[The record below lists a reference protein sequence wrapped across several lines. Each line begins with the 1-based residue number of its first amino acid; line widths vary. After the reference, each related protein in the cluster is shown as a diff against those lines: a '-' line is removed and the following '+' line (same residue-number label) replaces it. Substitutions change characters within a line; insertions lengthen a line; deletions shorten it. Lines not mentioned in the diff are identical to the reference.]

1 MRKKG
6 MLEKIQ
12 KEWLSNIQKDL
23 LSGFVVGLS
32 VIPETAGFAI
42 MVGLDV
48 GVAFYTTFY
57 MAFILS
63 LFGARKAMISA
74 AAGSVAL
81 ILVGV
86 VKNYGL
92 EYAGV
97 ATLMAGILQILLG
110 YLKIGNLLKF
120 IPQSVMYG
128 FVNALGILLLM
139 EQFKFLQNQNLG
151 VFILLF
157 IGILIIYLFP
167 LITKKI
173 PSNLICILAISAIA
187 LIFDVHAPNLGS
199 IEQGVSGFHF
209 IIIPKN
215 LDFKIVIELL
225 PYALSLALV
234 GTIES
239 LLTAKTLDV
248 ILKDGVSDK
257 NKETKAQGLG
267 NIISGLLGGMTGC
280 ALVGQSI
287 INAKSGAKTRLST
300 FFAGFSLMVLIL
312 VFNEYVVKIPIVA
325 VVAVMVMI
333 SFTTFNFQSIMN
345 IKKIKLYDTL
355 NMLLVVAVVLY
366 THNLA
371 IGVVVGVLVNAL
383 WIKSKGIAWIFVI
396 KKRWVKSMAPD
407 VGFEPT
413 TKRLTAAYSTAE
425 LIWNF
430 AQKEILVCFL

>member
-1 MRKKG
+1 MF
-6 MLEKIQ
+6 EKIQ

-48 GVAFYTTFY
+48 GVVFYTTFY
-57 MAFILS
+57 MAFVLS

-110 YLKIGNLLKF
+110 YLKIGNLLRF

-151 VFILLF
+151 VFILLA

-173 PSNLICILAISAIA
+173 PSNLICILIVSAIA
-187 LIFDVHAPNLGS
+187 LIFDMHAPNLGS

-215 LDFKIVIELL
+215 LDFKMVVGLL

-257 NKETKAQGLG
+257 NRETKAQGLG

-333 SFTTFNFQSIMN
+333 SFTTFNFQSIIN

-383 WIKSKGIAWIFVI
+383 WIKSKGIA
-396 KKRWVKSMAPD
+396 
-407 VGFEPT
+407 
-413 TKRLTAAYSTAE
+413 
-425 LIWNF
+425 
-430 AQKEILVCFL
+430 

>member
-1 MRKKG
+1 MF
-6 MLEKIQ
+6 EKIQ

-57 MAFILS
+57 MAFVLS
-63 LFGARKAMISA
+63 FFGARKAMISA

-97 ATLMAGILQILLG
+97 ATLMAGVLQILLG
-110 YLKIGNLLKF
+110 YLKIGNLLRF

-151 VFILLF
+151 VFILLA

-173 PSNLICILAISAIA
+173 PSNLICILIVSAIA
-187 LIFDVHAPNLGS
+187 LIFDMHAPNLGS

-383 WIKSKGIAWIFVI
+383 WIKSKGIA
-396 KKRWVKSMAPD
+396 
-407 VGFEPT
+407 
-413 TKRLTAAYSTAE
+413 
-425 LIWNF
+425 
-430 AQKEILVCFL
+430 

>member
-1 MRKKG
+1 

-57 MAFILS
+57 MAFVLS
-63 LFGARKAMISA
+63 FFGARKAMISA

-97 ATLMAGILQILLG
+97 ATLMAGVLQILLG
-110 YLKIGNLLKF
+110 YLKIGNLLRF

-151 VFILLF
+151 VFVLLA

-215 LDFKIVIELL
+215 LDFKMVLELL

-333 SFTTFNFQSIMN
+333 SFTTFNFQSIIN
-345 IKKIKLYDTL
+345 VKTIKLYDTL

-383 WIKSKGIAWIFVI
+383 WIKSKGIA
-396 KKRWVKSMAPD
+396 
-407 VGFEPT
+407 
-413 TKRLTAAYSTAE
+413 
-425 LIWNF
+425 
-430 AQKEILVCFL
+430 

>member
-1 MRKKG
+1 MF
-6 MLEKIQ
+6 EKIQ

-57 MAFILS
+57 MAFVLS
-63 LFGARKAMISA
+63 FFGARKAMISA

-97 ATLMAGILQILLG
+97 ATLMAGVLQILLG

-151 VFILLF
+151 VFILLA

-173 PSNLICILAISAIA
+173 PSNLICILIVSAIA
-187 LIFDVHAPNLGS
+187 LIFDMHAPNLGS

-215 LDFKIVIELL
+215 LDFKMVLELL

-239 LLTAKTLDV
+239 LLTAKTLDI

-333 SFTTFNFQSIMN
+333 SFTTFNFQSIIN

-383 WIKSKGIAWIFVI
+383 WIKSKGIA
-396 KKRWVKSMAPD
+396 
-407 VGFEPT
+407 
-413 TKRLTAAYSTAE
+413 
-425 LIWNF
+425 
-430 AQKEILVCFL
+430 

>member
-1 MRKKG
+1 MF
-6 MLEKIQ
+6 EKIQ

-57 MAFILS
+57 MAFVLS

-110 YLKIGNLLKF
+110 YLKIGNLLRF

-151 VFILLF
+151 VFILLA

-173 PSNLICILAISAIA
+173 PSNLVCILIVSAIA
-187 LIFDVHAPNLGS
+187 LIFDMHAPNLGS

-215 LDFKIVIELL
+215 LDFKIMIELL

-333 SFTTFNFQSIMN
+333 SFTTFNFQSVMN
-345 IKKIKLYDTL
+345 IKTINLYDTL

-383 WIKSKGIAWIFVI
+383 WIKSKGIA
-396 KKRWVKSMAPD
+396 
-407 VGFEPT
+407 
-413 TKRLTAAYSTAE
+413 
-425 LIWNF
+425 
-430 AQKEILVCFL
+430 

>member
-1 MRKKG
+1 MF
-6 MLEKIQ
+6 EKIQ

-57 MAFILS
+57 MAFVLS

-97 ATLMAGILQILLG
+97 ATLMAGMLQILLG

-128 FVNALGILLLM
+128 FVNALGILLLT

-173 PSNLICILAISAIA
+173 PSNLICILIVSAIA
-187 LIFDVHAPNLGS
+187 LIFDMHAPNLGS

-287 INAKSGAKTRLST
+287 INAKSGARTRLST

-333 SFTTFNFQSIMN
+333 SFTTFNFQSVIN

-383 WIKSKGIAWIFVI
+383 WIKSKGIA
-396 KKRWVKSMAPD
+396 
-407 VGFEPT
+407 
-413 TKRLTAAYSTAE
+413 
-425 LIWNF
+425 
-430 AQKEILVCFL
+430 

>member
-1 MRKKG
+1 MGKKG

-57 MAFILS
+57 MAFVLS
-63 LFGARKAMISA
+63 FFGARKAMISA

-97 ATLMAGILQILLG
+97 ATLMAGVLQILLG
-110 YLKIGNLLKF
+110 YLKIGNLLRF

-173 PSNLICILAISAIA
+173 PSNLICILAVSAIA
-187 LIFDVHAPNLGS
+187 LIFDMHAPNLGS

-333 SFTTFNFQSIMN
+333 SFTTFNFQSIIN

-383 WIKSKGIAWIFVI
+383 WIKSKGIA
-396 KKRWVKSMAPD
+396 
-407 VGFEPT
+407 
-413 TKRLTAAYSTAE
+413 
-425 LIWNF
+425 
-430 AQKEILVCFL
+430 

>member
-1 MRKKG
+1 

-57 MAFILS
+57 MAFVLS

-110 YLKIGNLLKF
+110 YLKIGNLLRF

-128 FVNALGILLLM
+128 FVNALGILLLT
-139 EQFKFLQNQNLG
+139 EQFKFLQNQNLE
-151 VFILLF
+151 VFILLA

-333 SFTTFNFQSIMN
+333 SFTTFNFQSVIN

-383 WIKSKGIAWIFVI
+383 WIKSTGIA
-396 KKRWVKSMAPD
+396 
-407 VGFEPT
+407 
-413 TKRLTAAYSTAE
+413 
-425 LIWNF
+425 
-430 AQKEILVCFL
+430 

>member
-6 MLEKIQ
+6 MFEKIQ

-57 MAFILS
+57 MAFVLS

-110 YLKIGNLLKF
+110 YLKIGNLLRF

-128 FVNALGILLLM
+128 FVNALGILLLT

-173 PSNLICILAISAIA
+173 PSNLICILIVSAIA

-209 IIIPKN
+209 LIIPKN
-215 LDFKIVIELL
+215 LDFKIMIGLL

-333 SFTTFNFQSIMN
+333 SFTTFNFQSVMN

-383 WIKSKGIAWIFVI
+383 WIKSKGIA
-396 KKRWVKSMAPD
+396 
-407 VGFEPT
+407 
-413 TKRLTAAYSTAE
+413 
-425 LIWNF
+425 
-430 AQKEILVCFL
+430 

>member
-6 MLEKIQ
+6 MFEKIQ

-57 MAFILS
+57 MAFVLS

-97 ATLMAGILQILLG
+97 ATLMTGVLQILLG
-110 YLKIGNLLKF
+110 YLKIGNLLRF

-151 VFILLF
+151 VFVLLA

-173 PSNLICILAISAIA
+173 PSNLICILAVSAIA
-187 LIFDVHAPNLGS
+187 LIFDMHAPNLGS

-333 SFTTFNFQSIMN
+333 SFTTFNFQSVTN

-383 WIKSKGIAWIFVI
+383 WIKSKGIA
-396 KKRWVKSMAPD
+396 
-407 VGFEPT
+407 
-413 TKRLTAAYSTAE
+413 
-425 LIWNF
+425 
-430 AQKEILVCFL
+430 

>member
-1 MRKKG
+1 MF
-6 MLEKIQ
+6 EKIQ

-57 MAFILS
+57 MAFVLS

-110 YLKIGNLLKF
+110 YLKIGNLLRF

-128 FVNALGILLLM
+128 FVNALGILLLT

-151 VFILLF
+151 VFILLA

-173 PSNLICILAISAIA
+173 PSNLICILIVSAIA
-187 LIFDVHAPNLGS
+187 LIFDMHAPNLGS

-209 IIIPKN
+209 TIIPKN

-333 SFTTFNFQSIMN
+333 SFTTFNFQSVIN

-383 WIKSKGIAWIFVI
+383 WIKSKGIA
-396 KKRWVKSMAPD
+396 
-407 VGFEPT
+407 
-413 TKRLTAAYSTAE
+413 
-425 LIWNF
+425 
-430 AQKEILVCFL
+430 

>member
-1 MRKKG
+1 MF
-6 MLEKIQ
+6 EKIQ

-57 MAFILS
+57 MAFVLS

-151 VFILLF
+151 VFVLLA

-173 PSNLICILAISAIA
+173 PSNLICILAISTIA
-187 LIFDVHAPNLGS
+187 LIFDMHAPNLGS

-215 LDFKIVIELL
+215 LDFKIMIELL

-333 SFTTFNFQSIMN
+333 SFTTFNFQSIIN

-383 WIKSKGIAWIFVI
+383 WIKSRGIA
-396 KKRWVKSMAPD
+396 
-407 VGFEPT
+407 
-413 TKRLTAAYSTAE
+413 
-425 LIWNF
+425 
-430 AQKEILVCFL
+430 

>member
-1 MRKKG
+1 MGKKG

-57 MAFILS
+57 MAFVLS

-151 VFILLF
+151 VFILLA

-173 PSNLICILAISAIA
+173 PLITKKIPSNLICILIVSAIA
-187 LIFDVHAPNLGS
+187 LIFDMHAPNLGS

-215 LDFKIVIELL
+215 LDFKMVVGLL

-239 LLTAKTLDV
+239 LLTAKTLDI

-333 SFTTFNFQSIMN
+333 SFTTFNFQSVMN
-345 IKKIKLYDTL
+345 IKTIKLYDTL

-383 WIKSKGIAWIFVI
+383 WIKSKGIA
-396 KKRWVKSMAPD
+396 
-407 VGFEPT
+407 
-413 TKRLTAAYSTAE
+413 
-425 LIWNF
+425 
-430 AQKEILVCFL
+430 

>member
-1 MRKKG
+1 MF
-6 MLEKIQ
+6 EKIQ

-57 MAFILS
+57 MAFVLS

-86 VKNYGL
+86 VKSYGL

-110 YLKIGNLLKF
+110 YLKIGNLLRF

-128 FVNALGILLLM
+128 FVNALGILLLT

-215 LDFKIVIELL
+215 LDFKMVVGLL

-333 SFTTFNFQSIMN
+333 SFTTFNFQSVTN

-383 WIKSKGIAWIFVI
+383 WIKSKGIA
-396 KKRWVKSMAPD
+396 
-407 VGFEPT
+407 
-413 TKRLTAAYSTAE
+413 
-425 LIWNF
+425 
-430 AQKEILVCFL
+430 

>member
-1 MRKKG
+1 MGKKG
-6 MLEKIQ
+6 MFEKIQ

-57 MAFILS
+57 MAFVLS

-97 ATLMAGILQILLG
+97 ATLMAGVLQILLG
-110 YLKIGNLLKF
+110 YLKIGNLLRF

-151 VFILLF
+151 VFILLA

-333 SFTTFNFQSIMN
+333 SFTTFNFQSIIN

-383 WIKSKGIAWIFVI
+383 WIKSKGIA
-396 KKRWVKSMAPD
+396 
-407 VGFEPT
+407 
-413 TKRLTAAYSTAE
+413 
-425 LIWNF
+425 
-430 AQKEILVCFL
+430 

>member
-1 MRKKG
+1 MF
-6 MLEKIQ
+6 EKIQ

-57 MAFILS
+57 MAFVLS

-97 ATLMAGILQILLG
+97 ATLMAGVLQILLG
-110 YLKIGNLLKF
+110 YLKIGNLLRF

-128 FVNALGILLLM
+128 FVNALGVLLLM
-139 EQFKFLQNQNLG
+139 EQFKFFQNQNLG
-151 VFILLF
+151 VFILLA

-187 LIFDVHAPNLGS
+187 LIFDMHAPNLGS
-199 IEQGVSGFHF
+199 IEQGVSGFHC

-215 LDFKIVIELL
+215 LDVKMVVGLL

-234 GTIES
+234 GAIES
-239 LLTAKTLDV
+239 LLTAKTLDI

-333 SFTTFNFQSIMN
+333 SFTTFNFQSIIN

-383 WIKSKGIAWIFVI
+383 WIKSKGIA
-396 KKRWVKSMAPD
+396 
-407 VGFEPT
+407 
-413 TKRLTAAYSTAE
+413 
-425 LIWNF
+425 
-430 AQKEILVCFL
+430 

>member
-1 MRKKG
+1 

-12 KEWLSNIQKDL
+12 KEWLSNVQKDL

-57 MAFILS
+57 MAFVLS

-97 ATLMAGILQILLG
+97 ATLMAGVLQILLG

-173 PSNLICILAISAIA
+173 PSNLICILAVSAIA
-187 LIFDVHAPNLGS
+187 LIFDMHVPNLGS

-333 SFTTFNFQSIMN
+333 SFTTFNFQSIIN

-383 WIKSKGIAWIFVI
+383 WIKSKGIA
-396 KKRWVKSMAPD
+396 
-407 VGFEPT
+407 
-413 TKRLTAAYSTAE
+413 
-425 LIWNF
+425 
-430 AQKEILVCFL
+430 

>member
-6 MLEKIQ
+6 MFEKIQ

-57 MAFILS
+57 MAFVLS
-63 LFGARKAMISA
+63 FFGARKAMISA

-97 ATLMAGILQILLG
+97 ATLMAGVLQILLG
-110 YLKIGNLLKF
+110 YLKIGNLLRF

-151 VFILLF
+151 VFILLV

-173 PSNLICILAISAIA
+173 PSNLVCILIVSAIA
-187 LIFDVHAPNLGS
+187 LIFDMHAPNLGS

-215 LDFKIVIELL
+215 LDFKMVVELL

-333 SFTTFNFQSIMN
+333 SFTTFNFQSIIN

-383 WIKSKGIAWIFVI
+383 WIKSEGIA
-396 KKRWVKSMAPD
+396 
-407 VGFEPT
+407 
-413 TKRLTAAYSTAE
+413 
-425 LIWNF
+425 
-430 AQKEILVCFL
+430 

>member
-1 MRKKG
+1 MF
-6 MLEKIQ
+6 EKIQ

-57 MAFILS
+57 MAFVLS

-110 YLKIGNLLKF
+110 YLKIGNLLRF

-151 VFILLF
+151 VFILLA

-173 PSNLICILAISAIA
+173 PSNLICILAVSAIA

-333 SFTTFNFQSIMN
+333 SFTTFNFQSIIN

-383 WIKSKGIAWIFVI
+383 WIKSKGIA
-396 KKRWVKSMAPD
+396 
-407 VGFEPT
+407 
-413 TKRLTAAYSTAE
+413 
-425 LIWNF
+425 
-430 AQKEILVCFL
+430 

>member
-1 MRKKG
+1 

-57 MAFILS
+57 MAFVLS

-110 YLKIGNLLKF
+110 YLKIGNLLRF

-139 EQFKFLQNQNLG
+139 EQFKFLENQNLG

-173 PSNLICILAISAIA
+173 PSNLICILIVSAIA
-187 LIFDVHAPNLGS
+187 LIFDMHAPNLGS

-333 SFTTFNFQSIMN
+333 SFTTFNFQSIIN

-355 NMLLVVAVVLY
+355 NMFLVVAVVLY

-383 WIKSKGIAWIFVI
+383 WIKSKGIA
-396 KKRWVKSMAPD
+396 
-407 VGFEPT
+407 
-413 TKRLTAAYSTAE
+413 
-425 LIWNF
+425 
-430 AQKEILVCFL
+430 

>member
-1 MRKKG
+1 

-57 MAFILS
+57 MAFVLS

-333 SFTTFNFQSIMN
+333 SFTTFNFQSIIN

-383 WIKSKGIAWIFVI
+383 WIKSKGIA
-396 KKRWVKSMAPD
+396 
-407 VGFEPT
+407 
-413 TKRLTAAYSTAE
+413 
-425 LIWNF
+425 
-430 AQKEILVCFL
+430 

>member
-1 MRKKG
+1 

-57 MAFILS
+57 MAFVLS

-110 YLKIGNLLKF
+110 YLKIGNLLRF

-151 VFILLF
+151 VFILLA

-173 PSNLICILAISAIA
+173 PSNLICILAVSAIA

-215 LDFKIVIELL
+215 LDFKIMIELL

-333 SFTTFNFQSIMN
+333 SFTTFNFQSVTN

-383 WIKSKGIAWIFVI
+383 WIKSKGIA
-396 KKRWVKSMAPD
+396 
-407 VGFEPT
+407 
-413 TKRLTAAYSTAE
+413 
-425 LIWNF
+425 
-430 AQKEILVCFL
+430 

>member
-1 MRKKG
+1 MF
-6 MLEKIQ
+6 EKIQ

-57 MAFILS
+57 MAFVLS

-110 YLKIGNLLKF
+110 YLKIGNLLRF

-173 PSNLICILAISAIA
+173 PSNLICILIVSAIA
-187 LIFDVHAPNLGS
+187 LIFDMHAPNLGS

-215 LDFKIVIELL
+215 LDFKIMIELL

-333 SFTTFNFQSIMN
+333 SFTTFNFQSIIN

-371 IGVVVGVLVNAL
+371 IGVVVGVLANAL
-383 WIKSKGIAWIFVI
+383 WIKSKGIA
-396 KKRWVKSMAPD
+396 
-407 VGFEPT
+407 
-413 TKRLTAAYSTAE
+413 
-425 LIWNF
+425 
-430 AQKEILVCFL
+430 

>member
-1 MRKKG
+1 MF
-6 MLEKIQ
+6 EKIQ

-57 MAFILS
+57 MAFVLS

-110 YLKIGNLLKF
+110 YLKIGNLLRF

-151 VFILLF
+151 VFILLA

-173 PSNLICILAISAIA
+173 PSNLICILIVSAIA
-187 LIFDVHAPNLGS
+187 LIFDMHVPNLGS

-215 LDFKIVIELL
+215 LDFQIVIELL

-267 NIISGLLGGMTGC
+267 NIVSGLLGGMTGC

-333 SFTTFNFQSIMN
+333 SFTTFNFQSIIN

-383 WIKSKGIAWIFVI
+383 WIKSKGIA
-396 KKRWVKSMAPD
+396 
-407 VGFEPT
+407 
-413 TKRLTAAYSTAE
+413 
-425 LIWNF
+425 
-430 AQKEILVCFL
+430 

>member
-1 MRKKG
+1 MF
-6 MLEKIQ
+6 EKIQ

-57 MAFILS
+57 MAFVLS

-110 YLKIGNLLKF
+110 YLKIGNLLRF

-151 VFILLF
+151 VFILLA

-173 PSNLICILAISAIA
+173 PSNLICILIVSAIA
-187 LIFDVHAPNLGS
+187 LIFDMHAPNLGS

-215 LDFKIVIELL
+215 LDFKIMIGLL

-239 LLTAKTLDV
+239 LLTAKTLDI

-257 NKETKAQGLG
+257 NKETKVQGLG

-333 SFTTFNFQSIMN
+333 SFATFNFQSVMN

-383 WIKSKGIAWIFVI
+383 WIKSKGIA
-396 KKRWVKSMAPD
+396 
-407 VGFEPT
+407 
-413 TKRLTAAYSTAE
+413 
-425 LIWNF
+425 
-430 AQKEILVCFL
+430 

>member
-12 KEWLSNIQKDL
+12 KEWLSNVQKDL

-57 MAFILS
+57 MAFVLS

-97 ATLMAGILQILLG
+97 ATLMAGMLQILLG

-151 VFILLF
+151 VFILLA

-173 PSNLICILAISAIA
+173 PSNLICILIVSAIA

-215 LDFKIVIELL
+215 LDFKIMIELL

-333 SFTTFNFQSIMN
+333 SFTTFNFQSVMN

-383 WIKSKGIAWIFVI
+383 WIKSEGIA
-396 KKRWVKSMAPD
+396 
-407 VGFEPT
+407 
-413 TKRLTAAYSTAE
+413 
-425 LIWNF
+425 
-430 AQKEILVCFL
+430 

>member
-1 MRKKG
+1 MF
-6 MLEKIQ
+6 EKIQ

-57 MAFILS
+57 MAFVLS

-110 YLKIGNLLKF
+110 YLKIGNLLRF

-167 LITKKI
+167 LVTKKI
-173 PSNLICILAISAIA
+173 PSNLVCILIVSAIA

-215 LDFKIVIELL
+215 LDFKIMIELL

-333 SFTTFNFQSIMN
+333 SFTTFNFQSIIN

-383 WIKSKGIAWIFVI
+383 WIKSKGIA
-396 KKRWVKSMAPD
+396 
-407 VGFEPT
+407 
-413 TKRLTAAYSTAE
+413 
-425 LIWNF
+425 
-430 AQKEILVCFL
+430 

>member
-1 MRKKG
+1 

-57 MAFILS
+57 MAFVLS

-110 YLKIGNLLKF
+110 YLKIGNLLRF

-139 EQFKFLQNQNLG
+139 EQFKFLENQNLG

-173 PSNLICILAISAIA
+173 PSNLICILIVSAIA
-187 LIFDVHAPNLGS
+187 LIFDMHAPNLGS

-383 WIKSKGIAWIFVI
+383 WIKSKGIA
-396 KKRWVKSMAPD
+396 
-407 VGFEPT
+407 
-413 TKRLTAAYSTAE
+413 
-425 LIWNF
+425 
-430 AQKEILVCFL
+430 

>member
-1 MRKKG
+1 MF
-6 MLEKIQ
+6 EKIQ

-57 MAFILS
+57 MAFVLS

-97 ATLMAGILQILLG
+97 ATLMAGMLQILLG
-110 YLKIGNLLKF
+110 YLKIGNLLRF

-151 VFILLF
+151 VFILLV

-173 PSNLICILAISAIA
+173 PSNLICILAVSAIA
-187 LIFDVHAPNLGS
+187 LIFDMHAPNLGS

-215 LDFKIVIELL
+215 LDFKIMIELL

-333 SFTTFNFQSIMN
+333 SFTTFNFQSIIN

-383 WIKSKGIAWIFVI
+383 WIKSKGIA
-396 KKRWVKSMAPD
+396 
-407 VGFEPT
+407 
-413 TKRLTAAYSTAE
+413 
-425 LIWNF
+425 
-430 AQKEILVCFL
+430 

>member
-1 MRKKG
+1 

-48 GVAFYTTFY
+48 GVVFYTTFY
-57 MAFILS
+57 MAFVLS

-97 ATLMAGILQILLG
+97 ATLMAGVLQILLG
-110 YLKIGNLLKF
+110 YLKIGNLLRF

-173 PSNLICILAISAIA
+173 PSNLICILAVSAIA
-187 LIFDVHAPNLGS
+187 LIFDMHAPNLGS

-215 LDFKIVIELL
+215 LDFKIMIELL

-333 SFTTFNFQSIMN
+333 SFTTFNFQSVIN

-383 WIKSKGIAWIFVI
+383 WIKSKGIA
-396 KKRWVKSMAPD
+396 
-407 VGFEPT
+407 
-413 TKRLTAAYSTAE
+413 
-425 LIWNF
+425 
-430 AQKEILVCFL
+430 

>member
-1 MRKKG
+1 

-12 KEWLSNIQKDL
+12 KEWLSNVQKDL

-57 MAFILS
+57 MAFVLS

-97 ATLMAGILQILLG
+97 ATLMAGVLQILLG

-151 VFILLF
+151 VFILLV

-173 PSNLICILAISAIA
+173 PSNLICILAVSAIA
-187 LIFDVHAPNLGS
+187 LIFDMHAPNLGS

-215 LDFKIVIELL
+215 LDFKMVLELL

-333 SFTTFNFQSIMN
+333 SFTTFNFQSIIN

-383 WIKSKGIAWIFVI
+383 WIKSKGIA
-396 KKRWVKSMAPD
+396 
-407 VGFEPT
+407 
-413 TKRLTAAYSTAE
+413 
-425 LIWNF
+425 
-430 AQKEILVCFL
+430 

>member
-1 MRKKG
+1 

-57 MAFILS
+57 MAFVLS

-97 ATLMAGILQILLG
+97 ATLMAGMLQILLG
-110 YLKIGNLLKF
+110 YLKIGNLLRF

-139 EQFKFLQNQNLG
+139 EQFKFLENQNLG
-151 VFILLF
+151 VFVLLV

-167 LITKKI
+167 LVTKKI
-173 PSNLICILAISAIA
+173 PSNLICILIVSAIA

-383 WIKSKGIAWIFVI
+383 WIKSKGIA
-396 KKRWVKSMAPD
+396 
-407 VGFEPT
+407 
-413 TKRLTAAYSTAE
+413 
-425 LIWNF
+425 
-430 AQKEILVCFL
+430 

>member
-1 MRKKG
+1 

-57 MAFILS
+57 MAFVLS

-151 VFILLF
+151 VFILLA

-173 PSNLICILAISAIA
+173 PSNLICILMVSAIA
-187 LIFDVHAPNLGS
+187 LIFDMHAPNLGS

-333 SFTTFNFQSIMN
+333 SFTTFNFQSIIN
-345 IKKIKLYDTL
+345 IKTIKPYDTL

-383 WIKSKGIAWIFVI
+383 WIKSKGIA
-396 KKRWVKSMAPD
+396 
-407 VGFEPT
+407 
-413 TKRLTAAYSTAE
+413 
-425 LIWNF
+425 
-430 AQKEILVCFL
+430 

>member
-1 MRKKG
+1 MEKSG
-6 MLEKIQ
+6 MFEKIQ

-57 MAFILS
+57 MAFVLS

-97 ATLMAGILQILLG
+97 ATLMAGVLQILLG

-151 VFILLF
+151 VFVLLA

-173 PSNLICILAISAIA
+173 PSNLICILAVSAIA
-187 LIFDVHAPNLGS
+187 LIFDMHAPNLGS

-215 LDFKIVIELL
+215 LDFKMVVELL

-333 SFTTFNFQSIMN
+333 SFTTFNFQSIIN

-383 WIKSKGIAWIFVI
+383 WIKSKGIA
-396 KKRWVKSMAPD
+396 
-407 VGFEPT
+407 
-413 TKRLTAAYSTAE
+413 
-425 LIWNF
+425 
-430 AQKEILVCFL
+430 

>member
-6 MLEKIQ
+6 MFEKIQ

-57 MAFILS
+57 MAFVLS

-97 ATLMAGILQILLG
+97 ATLMAGVLQILLG
-110 YLKIGNLLKF
+110 YLKIGNLLRF

-151 VFILLF
+151 VFVLLV

-173 PSNLICILAISAIA
+173 PSNLICILIVSAIA
-187 LIFDVHAPNLGS
+187 LIFDMHAPNLGS

-215 LDFKIVIELL
+215 LDFKIMIELL

-239 LLTAKTLDV
+239 LLTAKTLDM

-333 SFTTFNFQSIMN
+333 SFTTFNFQSIIN

-383 WIKSKGIAWIFVI
+383 WIKSKGIA
-396 KKRWVKSMAPD
+396 
-407 VGFEPT
+407 
-413 TKRLTAAYSTAE
+413 
-425 LIWNF
+425 
-430 AQKEILVCFL
+430 

>member
-1 MRKKG
+1 

-57 MAFILS
+57 MAFVLS

-128 FVNALGILLLM
+128 FVNALGILLLT

-151 VFILLF
+151 VFILLA

-173 PSNLICILAISAIA
+173 PSNLICILIVSAIA
-187 LIFDVHAPNLGS
+187 LIFDMHAPNLGS

-333 SFTTFNFQSIMN
+333 SFTTFNFQSVMN

-383 WIKSKGIAWIFVI
+383 WIKSKGIA
-396 KKRWVKSMAPD
+396 
-407 VGFEPT
+407 
-413 TKRLTAAYSTAE
+413 
-425 LIWNF
+425 
-430 AQKEILVCFL
+430 

>member
-1 MRKKG
+1 MF
-6 MLEKIQ
+6 EKIQ

-57 MAFILS
+57 MAFVLS

-97 ATLMAGILQILLG
+97 ATLMAGVLQILLG
-110 YLKIGNLLKF
+110 YLKIGNLLRF

-173 PSNLICILAISAIA
+173 PSNLICILIVSAIA

-234 GTIES
+234 GAIES

-333 SFTTFNFQSIMN
+333 SFTTFNFQSIIN

-383 WIKSKGIAWIFVI
+383 WIKSKGIA
-396 KKRWVKSMAPD
+396 
-407 VGFEPT
+407 
-413 TKRLTAAYSTAE
+413 
-425 LIWNF
+425 
-430 AQKEILVCFL
+430 

>member
-1 MRKKG
+1 MKLVFKSYNQAILMRKKG

-57 MAFILS
+57 MAFVLS

-97 ATLMAGILQILLG
+97 ATLMAGVLQILLG
-110 YLKIGNLLKF
+110 YLKIGNLLRF

-151 VFILLF
+151 VFILLA

-173 PSNLICILAISAIA
+173 PSNLICILAVSVIA
-187 LIFDVHAPNLGS
+187 LIFDMHAPNLGS

-215 LDFKIVIELL
+215 LDFKMVLELL

-257 NKETKAQGLG
+257 NKETKVQGLG

-333 SFTTFNFQSIMN
+333 SFTTFNFQSIIN

-383 WIKSKGIAWIFVI
+383 WIKSKGIA
-396 KKRWVKSMAPD
+396 
-407 VGFEPT
+407 
-413 TKRLTAAYSTAE
+413 
-425 LIWNF
+425 
-430 AQKEILVCFL
+430 

>member
-1 MRKKG
+1 MF
-6 MLEKIQ
+6 EKIQ

-57 MAFILS
+57 MAFVLS

-110 YLKIGNLLKF
+110 YLKIGNLLRF

-139 EQFKFLQNQNLG
+139 EQFKFLQSQNLG

-187 LIFDVHAPNLGS
+187 LIFDMHAPNLGS

-383 WIKSKGIAWIFVI
+383 WIKSKGIA
-396 KKRWVKSMAPD
+396 
-407 VGFEPT
+407 
-413 TKRLTAAYSTAE
+413 
-425 LIWNF
+425 
-430 AQKEILVCFL
+430 